1 MSKTIRITAKRWAGG
16 WELWNGDDVW
26 TQVDVLSRARQ
37 QVVDYLDTVEDG
49 IEHSGWDIEITPEV
63 DGVDE
68 ALRAREAVRA
78 AETARREAARLSSE
92 AARRLR
98 SNGLSLADTA
108 DIMGVS
114 RGRVS
119 QLVKAK

>member
-49 IEHSGWDIEITPEV
+49 IEHSGWSIEIVPDV

-78 AETARREAARLSSE
+78 AETARREAARLSSD